1 MRLGQIGF
9 SFWELFFAFFRKYQY
24 PALIIFSFLLGT
36 CNINTYFQI
45 INQYFVVFGKL
56 WLNRHDFLVLYF
68 CVANLSWRIFTLEEI
83 FAGKMFEV
91 IFICGNLFLRIAGK
105 ITKIE
110 KIRSRKNFVSHSNFF
125 CLFIMN
131 YLIWIR

>member
-1 MRLGQIGF
+1 MIEQTR
-9 SFWELFFAFFRKYQY
+9 
-24 PALIIFSFLLGT
+24 FLST
-36 CNINTYFQI
+36 
-45 INQYFVVFGKL
+45 VF
-56 WLNRHDFLVLYF
+56 F

-91 IFICGNLFLRIAGK
+91 IFICGNLFLWIAGK
-105 ITKIE
+105 IAKIE
-110 KIRSRKNFVSHSNFF
+110 KIRSRKNFVSHGNFF